1 MLQEPTVM
9 LDNLVLSLSDSLD
22 LIHPSAADHQQRVA
36 YIALRIAKA
45 MGHHP
50 AQQADLMYASVLHDI
65 GLLSVEEKIQ
75 SMTMESK
82 DEGRGF
88 SCRPKRSLKWYR
100 NRPERNFPPGSSS
113 VSASSPQKS
122 RSGSISP
129 PPGSTPC
136 FPVWFNGLVW
146 NLISTLWRRSRRSS
160 AGSSIFA
167 AGSHPLTR
175 RASRR

>member
-22 LIHPSAADHQQRVA
+22 LIHPSAVDHQQRVA

-50 AQQADLMYASVLHDI
+50 AEQADLMYASVLHDI

-82 DEGRGF
+82 DEGRHA
-88 SCRPKRSLKWYR
+88 
-100 NRPERNFPPGSSS
+100 ER
-113 VSASSPQKS
+113 
-122 RSGSISP
+122 
-129 PPGSTPC
+129 
-136 FPVWFNGLVW
+136 
-146 NLISTLWRRSRRSS
+146 
-160 AGSSIFA
+160 
-167 AGSHPLTR
+167 
-175 RASRR
+175 